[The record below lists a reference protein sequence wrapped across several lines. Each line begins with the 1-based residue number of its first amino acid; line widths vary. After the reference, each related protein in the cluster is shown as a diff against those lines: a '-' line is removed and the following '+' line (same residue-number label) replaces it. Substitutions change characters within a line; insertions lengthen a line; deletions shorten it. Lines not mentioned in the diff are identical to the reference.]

1 MVSDNILMATVL
13 AAVLSIGILGIYF
26 TSSLTGM
33 VTSEQMFEYNIA
45 DFVDVILTGGDGANE
60 SFTAIVTPMAVGTVV
75 FDSFGNC
82 TGCEN
87 YTIEYSPYDLAYA
100 GVGANNQTLCA
111 IVKTDSNAQADI
123 NAKLN
128 NSLPTGFDSLEITS
142 RSFHNVSTNGT
153 QRFAFNNLTGSFD
166 DANALALTTANQQ
179 LLGNW
184 SDGTGFGGV
193 SEDISCRW
201 TINPYEVAAGEYTI
215 LVDYSG
221 SLT

>member
-1 MVSDNILMATVL
+1 MVSDNILMAAVL
-13 AAVLSIGILGIYF
+13 TAVLSIGIFGIYF
-26 TSSLTGM
+26 TSNLTGM

-45 DFVDVILTGGDGANE
+45 DFADVKLTAGDGANE
-60 SFTAIVTPMAVGTVV
+60 SFTAIVTPTVVGVVV

-82 TGCEN
+82 TGCQN
-87 YTIEYSPYDLAYA
+87 YTIEYSPYDTTYA
-100 GVGANNQTLCA
+100 GVVNNNQTLCA
-111 IVKTDSNAQADI
+111 VVKTDSNAQVDI

-128 NSLPTGFDSLEITS
+128 NSLPAGFDSLEITS

-153 QRFAFNNLTGSFD
+153 QRFALNNLTNSFD

-193 SEDISCRW
+193 SEDISCKW
-201 TINPYEVAAGEYTI
+201 TINPYEVAAGDYTI

-221 SLT
+221 SLS